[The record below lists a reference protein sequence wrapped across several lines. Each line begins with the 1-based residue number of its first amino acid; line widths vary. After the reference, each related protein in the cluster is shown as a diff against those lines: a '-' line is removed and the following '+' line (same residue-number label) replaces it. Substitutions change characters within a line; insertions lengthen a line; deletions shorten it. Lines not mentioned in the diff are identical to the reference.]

1 MERLSAIARS
11 QIRQLTQL
19 WPALTMHL
27 AMAVLFLCV
36 AVLFGALTGFVGGL
50 TWILVWPAFSLVIVA
65 YGYLVAGPAVLGKQ
79 ADGTLYWPHAL
90 LLMPYF
96 SAAECAWYLVRVLG
110 REDPWHEVARGL
122 YLGRRVQ
129 HWELPARVGLVLDM
143 TAEFVEPIE
152 VRSDRVYV
160 CVPALDASVPSVEAL
175 VSGIERVAS
184 FEGNIYVHCAA
195 GHGRSAMAMA
205 VLLVARGIA
214 QDLDHAVDLMRQA
227 RPRVKLRTTQRKVAL
242 AALAR
247 LPMRSSRPS
256 GVGGSTLTLGPS
268 QASGT
273 STGAP
278 TQP

>member
-1 MERLSAIARS
+1 MERLSTIARA
-11 QIRQLTQL
+11 QLRQLTRIY
-19 WPALTMHL
+19 PALTMHL

-36 AVLFGALTGFVGGL
+36 AAVFAALTGFVGGL
-50 TWILVWPAFSLVIVA
+50 TWILVWPTFSLVIVA

-110 REDPWHEVARGL
+110 REEPWHEISRGL

-129 HWELPARVGLVLDM
+129 HWELPPRVGLVLDM

-152 VRSDRVYV
+152 VRSGRTYV

-175 VSGIERVAS
+175 VSGIERVVH
-184 FEGNIYVHCAA
+184 FDGNIYVHCAA

-214 QDLDHAVDLMRQA
+214 RDLDHAVEMMRSV
-227 RPRVKLRTTQRKVAL
+227 RPRVKLRTTQHRIAQ
-242 AALAR
+242 AALER
-247 LPMRSSRPS
+247 LPVRRSTPDVAMYS
-256 GVGGSTLTLGPS
+256 GAAGGVRLDG
-268 QASGT
+268 
-273 STGAP
+273 
-278 TQP
+278 